1 VFHELS
7 KIKVES
13 KLREEKKNL
22 APPSLTKEKE
32 VS

>member
-7 KIKVES
+7 KKIES

-22 APPSLTKEKE
+22 EPPLTKEKE